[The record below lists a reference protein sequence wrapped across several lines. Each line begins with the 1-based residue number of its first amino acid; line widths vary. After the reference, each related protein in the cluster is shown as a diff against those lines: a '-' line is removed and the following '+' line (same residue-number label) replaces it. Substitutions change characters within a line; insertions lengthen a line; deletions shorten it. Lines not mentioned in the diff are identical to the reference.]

1 MLPYVTT
8 TIGYGNDT
16 LATEKSCF
24 SKLTGLMNEQRRF
37 FNTQIFHKS
46 TISVNFPQNKMKICA
61 ACCEELPKEG
71 FSSKQWKLKQY
82 QRRCID
88 NRSILAPLNKVT
100 ENQTQQP
107 SSADNDGKDAP
118 SCWICLEEGDN
129 ELGQPLR
136 RDYS

>member
-1 MLPYVTT
+1 MMLPYVTT

-16 LATEKSCF
+16 HATEKSCF

-82 QRRCID
+82 QRRCMGCID
-88 NRSILAPLNKVT
+88 NNRTVKLAAPPT
-100 ENQTQQP
+100 SENEF
-107 SSADNDGKDAP
+107 
-118 SCWICLEEGDN
+118 SCHLLLLTMKKMHHRAVYVW
-129 ELGQPLR
+129 R
-136 RDYS
+136 RVIMN